1 MKILAFAGSN
11 SSVSI
16 NYQLVLYTASMIS
29 GQEVK
34 CLDLSKTA
42 FPLFSI
48 DLEKDPGFPEPLK
61 EFYQEISKADRIVIS
76 VNEHNGGP
84 SAFFKNLV
92 DWLSRLDRKFLEG
105 KKVFLMSASPGRKGA
120 MSSRAYAEKTLP
132 YFGAEISQTFS
143 LPGFNQNFDR
153 DLPGITDKDLKEEHE
168 SKLRAFLEG

>member
-16 NYQLVLYTASMIS
+16 NYQLVLYTASMIRNH
-29 GQEVK
+29 ELK
-34 CLDLSKTA
+34 CINMAEMVL
-42 FPLFSI
+42 PVFSV
-48 DLEKDPGFPEPLK
+48 DLEKDPGFPEVLK
-61 EFYQEISKADRIVIS
+61 EFQQEIARADRLVIS

-84 SAFFKNLV
+84 SAFFKNLI

-105 KKVFLMSASPGRKGA
+105 KKVFLMSASPGGKGA

-153 DLPGITDKDLKEEHE
+153 NLPGITDKELKEEHE
-168 SKLRAFLEG
+168 GKLRAFLEG